1 MTLLRSPQNPPLR
14 RGALATAVVIT
25 LLTSSTTAVSANAQE
40 TINTRISRIVL
51 GVGSDA
57 TEANLAWQSKRPG
70 AQSVQYW
77 PANDP
82 DNVTEIESTRGPYNA
97 AFFYPHEA
105 TMTGLQPETQFIY
118 RVGNDRRGW
127 SEKRTFTTGADSDTW
142 NFLAM
147 ADVQIGV
154 DTKIREQAAA
164 WNKAVNV
171 ATGEHPESAFIM
183 LLGDQIEGWGAP
195 VAQLEAFT
203 APEKLQQYRLAVMKG
218 NHETYAPDS
227 HFRDTYFLPNEVG
240 SSANYFFN
248 YNNVLFIGLDGNRSS
263 SEDINSHAK
272 FVNDTIANSGAEAD
286 WVVVGIHQA
295 PFSQG
300 KHYTDSDVV
309 RLRNEL
315 TPKLSEAG
323 VDLVLS
329 GHDHIYTR
337 THLMN
342 GFNPVIPEGASKSG
356 DVLIPEDGE
365 VLYVTS
371 TTATGGK
378 YYDFQDKY
386 GDTHPNIREERA
398 RDLAHDSTAR
408 WRQDYNPDY
417 TNIEVS
423 PTELKLTTYNINTP
437 YVVDQVT
444 LKKKDVPEET
454 PTANPTTEQPT
465 TEQPTTEQPTSGQ
478 PTSGQPTSEQT
489 STAAEPTTEPSGST
503 VTATATET
511 ATATAT
517 ETATATATAT
527 QTTTATQ
534 PPKTEVLTTT
544 VTSEKLV
551 TTTKTSVGTATVT
564 QTSTQTTPVTQVVEQ
579 TKTVPTTVKETV
591 VQTETVKV
599 PTTITKAQA
608 TEVVTTTR
616 TSVGSAT
623 VTETATLTS
632 PVTKVVETTKTVP
645 TTATATIVETK
656 LVPTTLTGAADPKT
670 QVVTTTLTS
679 NGTTTVVEKTTTIKA
694 TDSSLSTVTKT
705 VSQEPAPATTA
716 KPSGQ
721 TDGDVEQTSSG
732 SSASSIIA
740 IVLGL
745 LAALLAGI
753 IAVIFDMYPQ
763 LVEDFRERYN
773 I

>member
-57 TEANLAWQSKRPG
+57 TEANLAWQSKGPG

-105 TMTGLQPETQFIY
+105 TMTGLQPETQYIY

-478 PTSGQPTSEQT
+478 PTSEQT

-645 TTATATIVETK
+645 TTATETIVETK

>member
-82 DNVTEIESTRGPYNA
+82 DNVTEIESTRGPYNVA
-97 AFFYPHEA
+97 GFYPHEA
-105 TMTGLQPETQFIY
+105 TMTGLQPETQYIY

-465 TEQPTTEQPTSGQ
+465 TEQPTSGQ

-517 ETATATATAT
+517 ETATAT